1 MLLGAPLLAIY
12 APRLTVLLATFA
24 PLLLSCHPGHD

>member
-1 MLLGAPLLAIY
+1 MLLGASLLAIC

-24 PLLLSCHPGHD
+24 ALLLSRHLGHD